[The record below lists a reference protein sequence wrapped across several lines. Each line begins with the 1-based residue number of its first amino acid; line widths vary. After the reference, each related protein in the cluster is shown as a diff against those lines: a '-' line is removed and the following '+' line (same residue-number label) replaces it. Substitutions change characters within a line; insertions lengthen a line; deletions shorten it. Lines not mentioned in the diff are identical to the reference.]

1 MFEKSRSAA
10 AVSTVRILSLYDCAQ
25 CEATGRTDQ
34 GRCAVCNG
42 EGSVL
47 AVECPRCS
55 GSGLEKGASEAYFEP
70 CGICSGGGWA
80 MIARK

>member
-1 MFEKSRSAA
+1 MFEKSRSATA
-10 AVSTVRILSLYDCAQ
+10 TSTVRILSLYDCAL
-25 CEATGRTDQ
+25 CEGTGRTDQ

-55 GSGLEKGASEAYFEP
+55 GTGVERGATGAYSSQ
-70 CGICSGGGWA
+70 CAICCGGGWA
-80 MIARK
+80 TIARK